1 MAGPSLSHILDG
13 PRPTAGR
20 EIYSTPPS
28 QGHRD
33 AFRPYSH
40 HHQRSDTAPVVG
52 APAAAVSPDT
62 RNLSTSTPPVT
73 LPPPNSAPSSSTLQ
87 VRPAPATAAL
97 TGNAIQSPL
106 ATAAPLASG
115 YRANSPLPAP
125 TSAPTTNNSRDTHN
139 RSRSHGHDASPGQR
153 STVAADTNATGPTSP
168 GLNQTSNANRANS
181 HDGKKM
187 YACNFCF
194 SSYSRLEHLKRHT
207 DTHTHGRRFQCACG
221 KAFARKDLLRRH
233 ELNHDVNNP
242 SKKRRRT
249 TTSPSAGRVSSACKA
264 CSAARVKCS
273 DVKPCARCV
282 QRNLQCVSNDGHS
295 NAAMHLMHLS
305 ATAHSTAG
313 NNDSS
318 SPQNNNQQ
326 QNEGDSPNKLASGTT
341 DSHSLGTGSDPRS
354 TAPQY
359 HERTTSTHGTL
370 PSLPKPPSHD
380 LSQSLSPLQLSTAAV
395 LSKRPRP
402 EP

>member
-1 MAGPSLSHILDG
+1 MAGPSLSHILDD
-13 PRPTAGR
+13 PRPTSGR
-20 EIYSTPPS
+20 DFYSTPPS

-33 AFRPYSH
+33 SFRPSSH

-52 APAAAVSPDT
+52 AAVSPNT
-62 RNLSTSTPPVT
+62 RNLTTSTPPVT
-73 LPPPNSAPSSSTLQ
+73 LPPPTPSSSTLQ
-87 VRPAPATAAL
+87 VRPAPTPTSL
-97 TGNAIQSPL
+97 SQSPL
-106 ATAAPLASG
+106 PTAAPLASAA
-115 YRANSPLPAP
+115 YRANSPLSASAPAP
-125 TSAPTTNNSRDTHN
+125 LGATSTPTTNHSRGAHHRTH
-139 RSRSHGHDASPGQR
+139 SQGHNASPNGR
-153 STVAADTNATGPTSP
+153 PAVAADSNAPGSASP
-168 GLNQTSNANRANS
+168 ALNQGSNANRANN

-282 QRNLQCVSNDGHS
+282 QRNLTCVSNDGHS

-305 ATAHSTAG
+305 ANAHAD
-313 NNDSS
+313 NNDTNNG
-318 SPQNNNQQ
+318 SPTQ
-326 QNEGDSPNKLASGTT
+326 QNDGDSPNKLASGTT

-354 TAPQY
+354 IAQPQY

-370 PSLPKPPSHD
+370 PSLTKPPSHD
-380 LSQSLSPLQLSTAAV
+380 LSEYIPTQFEDRAA
-395 LSKRPRP
+395 LGRKYSA
-402 EP
+402 